1 MDRRSSRTNARPWA
15 LCLLILLV
23 AVTAVADPQVKLG
36 TGGKMCA
43 ALTAADFKA
52 VGLAPDPAPPRP
64 PNSTEP
70 GGAYCTYTKAWVK
83 DGGIEFDIF
92 DSGSDAKATLAT
104 ILGDAGPAKPA
115 GLTGVEESVL
125 NLSADAGG
133 TTRHAFLAVRDKGLV
148 FTIAIPT
155 GPKAKEQLFALA
167 RLVLDR
173 VKH

>member
-1 MDRRSSRTNARPWA
+1 MVASAF
-15 LCLLILLV
+15 LV
-23 AVTAVADPQVKLG
+23 AWTVLAEPPVKLG
-36 TGGKMCA
+36 TGARMCA

-52 VGLAPDPAPPRP
+52 VGLSPDAVAPRP

-83 DGGIEFDIF
+83 DGGIEFDMF
-92 DSGSDAKATLAT
+92 DAGADAKATVAT
-104 ILGDAGPAKPA
+104 ILGDAGPAQPG
-115 GLTGVEESVL
+115 GLSGVEESLL

-133 TTRHAFLAVRDKGLV
+133 TVKHAFLVVRDKGLV

-155 GPKAKEQLFALA
+155 GVRAKEQLFALA
-167 RLVLDR
+167 RLVLAR

>member
-1 MDRRSSRTNARPWA
+1 VVLAHF
-15 LCLLILLV
+15 LV
-23 AVTAVADPQVKLG
+23 ALSVLAEAPVKLG
-36 TGGKMCA
+36 TGAKMCA

-52 VGLAPDPAPPRP
+52 VGLSPDPAAPRP

-70 GGAYCTYTKAWVK
+70 GSAYCTYTKAWVK

-92 DSGSDAKATLAT
+92 DAGADAKDTLAT
-104 ILGDAGPAKPA
+104 ILGDAGPVQPA
-115 GLTGVEESVL
+115 GLSGVEESLL

-133 TTRHAFLAVRDKGLV
+133 TAKHAFLVVRDKGVV
-148 FTIAIPT
+148 FTIAIPSSA
-155 GPKAKEQLFALA
+155 KAKEQLFALA

>member
-1 MDRRSSRTNARPWA
+1 VVVSA
-15 LCLLILLV
+15 LLL
-23 AVTAVADPQVKLG
+23 AVTTPFVMAMAEPPVRLG
-36 TGGKMCA
+36 TGAKMCA

-52 VGLAPDPAPPRP
+52 VGLNPDPAAPRP

-83 DGGIEFDIF
+83 DGGIELDIF
-92 DSGSDAKATLAT
+92 DAGADAKATLAT
-104 ILGDAGPAKPA
+104 ILGDAGPAQPA
-115 GLTGVEESVL
+115 GLSGVEESL
-125 NLSADAGG
+125 INLSADAGG
-133 TTRHAFLAVRDKGLV
+133 TAKHAFLVVRDKGLV

-155 GPKAKEQLFALA
+155 GAKAKEQLFALA